1 MAMNLTSNHYVSL
14 GLDDLDLALIAE
26 LESDANKSIS
36 ELAKRLFTNRHTID
50 RKLQRLLDEQII
62 RIVALPDPL
71 ALGFKTQAWI
81 GINTLPSE
89 VNSVAREIGRFR
101 AVRHVHINAGR
112 YDVHAWTVFEKPEDL
127 SNFVR
132 GDLASIKGLTNA
144 ETMVNLKM
152 WKGFFGLLTTDPR
165 PFRDKPP
172 SKRPDTLDMQVIR
185 ELRRNPRQS
194 HIDLAEKVGS
204 SPTTVWRRLKK
215 LLDKRTVRIVA
226 MTNPVALGYTTRATV
241 AINAKPDSIEAIADK
256 LSSYVTIHG
265 VVINTG
271 RFDILAWGDFRDAE
285 DLSNFVTQEM
295 GQIPGLIR
303 HETMV
308 TLKVTKDDF
317 LFEVYG
323 E

>member
-1 MAMNLTSNHYVSL
+1 MITKSNNNTPPN
-14 GLDDLDLALIAE
+14 LDDLDLALITK
-26 LESDANKSIS
+26 LEIDANQSVS
-36 ELAKRLFTNRHTID
+36 ELAKKLFTNRHTID
-50 RKLQRLLDEQII
+50 RKLQRLLDEHII
-62 RIVALPDPL
+62 RIVAMPDPL

-112 YDVHAWTVFEKPEDL
+112 YDVHVWTVFEKPEDL

-132 GDLASIKGLTNA
+132 GELASIKGITNA
-144 ETMVNLKM
+144 ETMVNLQM
-152 WKGFFGLLTTDPR
+152 WKGFFGQLATDPR

-172 SKRPDTLDMQVIR
+172 SKIPDPLDLQVIR

-204 SPTTVWRRLKK
+204 SPTTVWRRLKR
-215 LLDKRTVRIVA
+215 LLGERIVRIVA
-226 MTNPVALGYTTRATV
+226 MTNPLAMGYTTRATI
-241 AINAKPDSIEAIADK
+241 AINAKPDRIEAIADK
-256 LSSYVTIHG
+256 LSSYKAIHG

-271 RFDILAWGDFRDAE
+271 RFDILAWGDFRDSE
-285 DLSNFVTQEM
+285 DLSNFVTQEL
-295 GQIPGLIR
+295 GQIRGLIK

-317 LFEVYG
+317 LFEADG
-323 E
+323 D